1 MKKIAKIDEIPLN
14 GSTLIMV
21 NNQPIALFNL
31 DGRIIAWDNRC
42 PHRGASL
49 ADSHIS
55 KNIIQCKFHLW
66 EFDTTLECSV
76 ANHAIKIKSYPIKL
90 KDGYV
95 YLDEKKTVSL

>member
-1 MKKIAKIDEIPLN
+1 MKKVSKLDEIPLN
-14 GSTLIMV
+14 GSKLIMV

-55 KNIIQCKFHLW
+55 KDIIQCKFHLW
-66 EFDTTLECSV
+66 EFDVRTAC
-76 ANHAIKIKSYPIKL
+76 AIKNSKIKVRTFPVEIQN
-90 KDGYV
+90 DAIF
-95 YLDEKKTVSL
+95 VSLES

>member
-14 GSTLIMV
+14 GSKLVMV

-55 KNIIQCKFHLW
+55 KDIIQCKFHLW
-66 EFDTTLECSV
+66 EFDVETACALANPALKVKTFPVSV
-76 ANHAIKIKSYPIKL
+76 KNGEIFI
-90 KDGYV
+90 D
-95 YLDEKKTVSL
+95 T